1 MLQIEQNAA
10 GNAEELMLK
19 TYRTV
24 EQFGQDEIIIEK
36 STFIGY
42 AKPVASEEEALAFIQ
57 EIKKKH
63 RDATHN
69 VPAYV
74 LGEHNDIQRCN
85 DDGEPSGTAGVPVLE
100 VLKKE
105 DVRDVAVVVTRYFG
119 GIKLGTGGL
128 VRAYTKGA
136 KIALEAAR
144 IITKVLYQVV
154 IVSVDYTMLG
164 TLQNQLRLKQYDTKD
179 IVYDEM
185 VHLHV
190 WVEEE
195 DVANFKDLIIEW
207 TNARAIIEDGEIS
220 YKVID

>member
-1 MLQIEQNAA
+1 
-10 GNAEELMLK
+10 MLK

-24 EQFGQDEIIIEK
+24 EQQGQDEIVIEK

-42 AKPVASEEEALAFIQ
+42 ARPVENEEEALAFIQ

-74 LGEHNDIQRCN
+74 LGEHNEVQRCN

-105 DVRDVAVVVTRYFG
+105 DVRNVAVVVTRYFG

-136 KIALEAAR
+136 KIALESAK
-144 IITKVLYQVV
+144 IITRVLYQTV
-154 IVSVDYTMLG
+154 IVSVDYTLLG
-164 TLQNQLRLKQYDTKD
+164 SLQNQLRMKQYDTKD
-179 IVYDEM
+179 IVYED
-185 VHLHV
+185 VVYLHV

-195 DVANFKDLIIEW
+195 DVSNFKAQVIEW
-207 TNARAIIEDGEIS
+207 TNGRTTITDGELC
-220 YKVID
+220 YRTVD

>member
-1 MLQIEQNAA
+1 
-10 GNAEELMLK
+10 MLK

-24 EQFGQDEIIIEK
+24 EQLGQDEVVIEK

-42 AKPVASEEEALAFIQ
+42 ARPVENEEAALAFIQ

-74 LGEHNDIQRCN
+74 LGEHYEVQRCN

-105 DVRDVAVVVTRYFG
+105 NVRNVAIVVTRYFG

-136 KIALEAAR
+136 KVALESAK
-144 IITKVLYQVV
+144 IITRVLYQTV
-154 IVSVDYTMLG
+154 IVSVDYTLLG
-164 TLQNQLRLKQYDTKD
+164 SLQNQLKLKQYGIRDV
-179 IVYDEM
+179 VYEDV

-195 DVANFKDLIIEW
+195 DVPNFKAQVIEW
-207 TNARAIIEDGEIS
+207 TNGRAAIADGELC
-220 YKVID
+220 YRTVG

>member
-1 MLQIEQNAA
+1 
-10 GNAEELMLK
+10 MLK

-24 EQFGQDEIIIEK
+24 EQLGQDEVVIEK

-42 AKPVASEEEALAFIQ
+42 AKPVENEEAALAFIQ

-74 LGEHNDIQRCN
+74 LGEHNEVQRCN

-105 DVRDVAVVVTRYFG
+105 NVRNVAIVVTRYFG

-136 KIALEAAR
+136 KIALESAK
-144 IITKVLYQVV
+144 IITRVLYQTV
-154 IVSVDYTMLG
+154 IVSVDYTLLG
-164 TLQNQLRLKQYDTKD
+164 SLQNQLKLKQYGIQD
-179 IVYDEM
+179 IVYEDV

-195 DVANFKDLIIEW
+195 EVPNFKAQVIEW
-207 TNARAIIEDGEIS
+207 TNGRAAIADGELC
-220 YKVID
+220 YRTVG

>member
-1 MLQIEQNAA
+1 
-10 GNAEELMLK
+10 MLK

-24 EQFGQDEIIIEK
+24 EQLGQDEVVIEK

-42 AKPVASEEEALAFIQ
+42 ARPVENEEAALAFIQ

-74 LGEHNDIQRCN
+74 LGEHNEVQRCN

-105 DVRDVAVVVTRYFG
+105 NVRNVAIVVTRYFG

-136 KIALEAAR
+136 KSALESAK
-144 IITKVLYQVV
+144 IITRVLYQTV
-154 IVSVDYTMLG
+154 IVSVDYTLLG
-164 TLQNQLRLKQYDTKD
+164 SLQNQLKLKQYGIQD
-179 IVYDEM
+179 IVYEDV

-195 DVANFKDLIIEW
+195 DVPNFKAQVIEW
-207 TNARAIIEDGEIS
+207 TNGRAAIADGELC
-220 YKVID
+220 YRTVG

>member
-1 MLQIEQNAA
+1 
-10 GNAEELMLK
+10 MLK

-24 EQFGQDEIIIEK
+24 EQLGQDEVVIEK

-42 AKPVASEEEALAFIQ
+42 AKPVENEAAALAFIQ

-74 LGEHNDIQRCN
+74 LGEHNEVQRCN

-105 DVRDVAVVVTRYFG
+105 NVRNVAIVVTRYFG

-136 KIALEAAR
+136 KIALESAK
-144 IITKVLYQVV
+144 IITRVLYQTV
-154 IVSVDYTMLG
+154 IVSVDYTLLG
-164 TLQNQLRLKQYDTKD
+164 SLQNQLKLKQYGIQD
-179 IVYDEM
+179 IVYEDV

-195 DVANFKDLIIEW
+195 DVPNFKAQVIEW
-207 TNARAIIEDGEIS
+207 TNGRAAIADGELC
-220 YKVID
+220 YRTVG

>member
-1 MLQIEQNAA
+1 
-10 GNAEELMLK
+10 MLK

-24 EQFGQDEIIIEK
+24 EQLGQAEIVIEK

-42 AKPVASEEEALAFIQ
+42 AKPVNNEEEALAFIQ

-74 LGEHNDIQRCN
+74 LGEHNEIQRCN

-119 GIKLGTGGL
+119 GIKLGAGGL
-128 VRAYTKGA
+128 VRAYTRGA
-136 KIALEAAR
+136 KIALEAAK
-144 IITKVLYQVV
+144 IITKVLYQVI
-154 IVSVDYTMLG
+154 IVTVDYTMLG
-164 TLQNQLRLKQYDTKD
+164 ALQNQLRLNQYDTKD
-179 IVYDEM
+179 IVYDEL

-190 WVEEE
+190 WVEQD
-195 DVANFKDLIIEW
+195 DVANLKAQIIEW
-207 TNARAIIEDGEIS
+207 TNGRAVLADGEIS
-220 YKVID
+220 YKIVEGNRVALTNWQG

>member
-1 MLQIEQNAA
+1 
-10 GNAEELMLK
+10 MLK

-24 EQFGQDEIIIEK
+24 EQLGQDEVVIEK

-42 AKPVASEEEALAFIQ
+42 AKPVENEEAALAFIQ

-74 LGEHNDIQRCN
+74 LGEHNEVQRCN

-105 DVRDVAVVVTRYFG
+105 NVRNVAIVVTRYFG

-136 KIALEAAR
+136 KIALESAK
-144 IITKVLYQVV
+144 IITRVLYQTV
-154 IVSVDYTMLG
+154 IVSVDYTLLG
-164 TLQNQLRLKQYDTKD
+164 SLQNQLKLKQYSIQD
-179 IVYDEM
+179 IVYEDV

-195 DVANFKDLIIEW
+195 DVPNFKAQVIEW
-207 TNARAIIEDGEIS
+207 TNGRAAIADGELC
-220 YKVID
+220 YRTVG

>member
-1 MLQIEQNAA
+1 
-10 GNAEELMLK
+10 MLK

-24 EQFGQDEIIIEK
+24 EQLGQAEIVIEK

-42 AKPVASEEEALAFIQ
+42 AKPVNNEEEALAFIQ

-74 LGEHNDIQRCN
+74 LGEHNEIQRCN

-105 DVRDVAVVVTRYFG
+105 DLRDVAVVVTRYFG
-119 GIKLGTGGL
+119 GIKLGAGGL
-128 VRAYTKGA
+128 VRAYTRGA
-136 KIALEAAR
+136 KIALEAAK

-154 IVSVDYTMLG
+154 VVTVDYTMLG
-164 TLQNQLRLKQYDTKD
+164 ALQNQLRLNQYDTKD
-179 IVYDEM
+179 IVYDEL

-190 WVEEE
+190 WVEQ
-195 DVANFKDLIIEW
+195 DDIANFKVQIIEW
-207 TNARAIIEDGEIS
+207 TNGRAVLTDGEIS
-220 YKVID
+220 YKVVKGN

>member
-1 MLQIEQNAA
+1 MLN
-10 GNAEELMLK
+10 

-24 EQFGQDEIIIEK
+24 ADFGQDEIIIEK

-42 AKPVASEEEALAFIQ
+42 AKPVTTEEEAQAFIQ

-100 VLKKE
+100 VIRKE
-105 DVRDVAVVVTRYFG
+105 DLRDVVVVVTRYFG

-136 KIALEAAR
+136 KIALEAAG
-144 IITKVLYQVV
+144 IITKVLYQTV

-164 TLQNQLRLKQYDTKD
+164 NLQNLLKLHQYDTKD
-179 IVYDEM
+179 IVYEDI

-190 WVEEE
+190 WVEIE
-195 DVANFKDLIIEW
+195 DTAHFKDLIVEW
-207 TNARAIIEDGEIS
+207 TNGRAIITDGDID
-220 YKVID
+220 YKIM

>member
-1 MLQIEQNAA
+1 
-10 GNAEELMLK
+10 MLK

-24 EQFGQDEIIIEK
+24 EQLGQDEVVIEK

-42 AKPVASEEEALAFIQ
+42 AKPVENEEAALAFIQ

-74 LGEHNDIQRCN
+74 LGEHNEVQRCN

-105 DVRDVAVVVTRYFG
+105 NVRNVAIVVTRYFG

-136 KIALEAAR
+136 KVALESAK
-144 IITKVLYQVV
+144 IITRVLYQTV
-154 IVSVDYTMLG
+154 IISVDYTLLG
-164 TLQNQLRLKQYDTKD
+164 SLQNQLKLKQYGIRDV
-179 IVYDEM
+179 VYEDV

-195 DVANFKDLIIEW
+195 DVPNFKAQVIEW
-207 TNARAIIEDGEIS
+207 TNGRAAIADGELC
-220 YKVID
+220 YCTVG

>member
-1 MLQIEQNAA
+1 
-10 GNAEELMLK
+10 MLK

-24 EQFGQDEIIIEK
+24 KEFGQDEIVIEK

-42 AKPVASEEEALAFIQ
+42 AKPVADEDEALAFIQ

-69 VPAYV
+69 VLAYV

-136 KIALEAAR
+136 KIALEAAGL
-144 IITKVLYQVV
+144 ITKVLYQVIV
-154 IVSVDYTMLG
+154 VSVDYTMLG
-164 TLQNQLRLKQYDTKD
+164 ALQNQLRLKQYDTKD

-190 WVEEE
+190 WVAED
-195 DVANFKDLIIEW
+195 DVAGFKAQIIEW
-207 TNARAIIEDGEIS
+207 TNGRAVIEDGEVS
-220 YKVID
+220 YRIME

>member
-1 MLQIEQNAA
+1 
-10 GNAEELMLK
+10 MLK

-24 EQFGQDEIIIEK
+24 EQLGQDEVVIEK

-42 AKPVASEEEALAFIQ
+42 ARPVENEEAALAFIQ

-74 LGEHNDIQRCN
+74 LGEHNEVQRCN

-105 DVRDVAVVVTRYFG
+105 NVRNVAIVVTRYFG

-136 KIALEAAR
+136 TVALESAK
-144 IITKVLYQVV
+144 IITRVLYQTV
-154 IVSVDYTMLG
+154 IISVDYTLLG
-164 TLQNQLRLKQYDTKD
+164 SLQNQLKLKQYGIRDV
-179 IVYDEM
+179 VYEDV

-195 DVANFKDLIIEW
+195 DVPNFKAQVIEW
-207 TNARAIIEDGEIS
+207 TNGRAAIADGELC
-220 YKVID
+220 YRTVG

>member
-1 MLQIEQNAA
+1 
-10 GNAEELMLK
+10 MLK
-19 TYRTV
+19 TSRTV
-24 EQFGQDEIIIEK
+24 EQFGQDEVVIEK

-42 AKPVASEEEALAFIQ
+42 ARPVANEEEALAFIQ

-105 DVRDVAVVVTRYFG
+105 DVRNVAVVVTRYFG

-136 KIALEAAR
+136 KIALEAAG
-144 IITKVLYQVV
+144 IITKVLYQVI

-164 TLQNQLRLKQYDTKD
+164 ALQNQLRLKQYDTKD

-190 WVEEE
+190 WVAEE
-195 DVANFKDLIIEW
+195 DVANFKAQIVEW
-207 TNARAIIEDGEIS
+207 TNGRAHIEDGEIS
-220 YKVID
+220 YKVVG

>member
-1 MLQIEQNAA
+1 
-10 GNAEELMLK
+10 MLK

-24 EQFGQDEIIIEK
+24 EQLGQDEVVIEK

-42 AKPVASEEEALAFIQ
+42 AKPGENEEAALAFIQ

-74 LGEHNDIQRCN
+74 LGEHNEVQRCN

-105 DVRDVAVVVTRYFG
+105 NVRNVAIVVTRYFG

-136 KIALEAAR
+136 KIALESAK
-144 IITKVLYQVV
+144 IITRVLYQTV
-154 IVSVDYTMLG
+154 IVSVDYTLLG
-164 TLQNQLRLKQYDTKD
+164 SLQNQLKLKQYGIQD
-179 IVYDEM
+179 IVYEDV

-195 DVANFKDLIIEW
+195 DVPNFKAQVIEW
-207 TNARAIIEDGEIS
+207 TNGRAAIADGELC
-220 YKVID
+220 YRTVG

>member
-1 MLQIEQNAA
+1 
-10 GNAEELMLK
+10 MLK

-24 EQFGQDEIIIEK
+24 EQLGQDEVVIEK

-42 AKPVASEEEALAFIQ
+42 ARPVENEEEALAFIQ

-74 LGEHNDIQRCN
+74 LGEHNEVQRCN

-105 DVRDVAVVVTRYFG
+105 NVRNVAIVVTRYFG

-136 KIALEAAR
+136 KIALESAK
-144 IITKVLYQVV
+144 IITRVLYQTV
-154 IVSVDYTMLG
+154 IVSVDYTLLG
-164 TLQNQLRLKQYDTKD
+164 SLQNQLKLKQYGIQD
-179 IVYDEM
+179 IVYEDV

-195 DVANFKDLIIEW
+195 DVPNFKAQVIEW
-207 TNARAIIEDGEIS
+207 TNGRAAIADGELC
-220 YKVID
+220 YCTVG

>member
-1 MLQIEQNAA
+1 
-10 GNAEELMLK
+10 MLK

-24 EQFGQDEIIIEK
+24 EQLGQDEVVIEK

-42 AKPVASEEEALAFIQ
+42 AKPVENEEAALAFIQ

-74 LGEHNDIQRCN
+74 LGEHNEVQRCN

-105 DVRDVAVVVTRYFG
+105 NVRNVDIVVTRYFG

-136 KIALEAAR
+136 KIALESAK
-144 IITKVLYQVV
+144 IITRVLYQTV
-154 IVSVDYTMLG
+154 IVSVDYTLLG
-164 TLQNQLRLKQYDTKD
+164 SLQNQLKLKQYGIQD
-179 IVYDEM
+179 IVYEDV

-195 DVANFKDLIIEW
+195 DVPNFKAQVIEW
-207 TNARAIIEDGEIS
+207 TNGRAAIADGELC
-220 YKVID
+220 YRTVG

>member
-1 MLQIEQNAA
+1 
-10 GNAEELMLK
+10 MLK

-24 EQFGQDEIIIEK
+24 EQLGQDEVVIEK

-42 AKPVASEEEALAFIQ
+42 AKPVENEEAALAFIQ

-74 LGEHNDIQRCN
+74 LGEHNEVQRCN

-105 DVRDVAVVVTRYFG
+105 NVRNVAIVVTRYFG

-136 KIALEAAR
+136 KIALESAK
-144 IITKVLYQVV
+144 IITRVLYQTV
-154 IVSVDYTMLG
+154 IVSVDYTLLG
-164 TLQNQLRLKQYDTKD
+164 SLQNQLKLKQYGIQD
-179 IVYDEM
+179 IVYEDV

-195 DVANFKDLIIEW
+195 DVPNFKAQVIEW
-207 TNARAIIEDGEIS
+207 TNGRAALADGELC
-220 YKVID
+220 YRTVG

>member
-1 MLQIEQNAA
+1 MI
-10 GNAEELMLK
+10 MLK

-24 EQFGQDEIIIEK
+24 KEFGQDEIVIEK

-42 AKPVASEEEALAFIQ
+42 AKPVTDEDEALAFIQ

-119 GIKLGTGGL
+119 GIKLGAGGL

-136 KIALEAAR
+136 KIALEAAGL
-144 IITKVLYQVV
+144 ITKVLYQVIV
-154 IVSVDYTMLG
+154 VSVDYTMLG
-164 TLQNQLRLKQYDTKD
+164 ALQNQLRLKPGMASASA
-179 IVYDEM
+179 VVRM
-185 VHLHV
+185 PL
-190 WVEEE
+190 
-195 DVANFKDLIIEW
+195 
-207 TNARAIIEDGEIS
+207 GS
-220 YKVID
+220 YRNR

>member
-1 MLQIEQNAA
+1 
-10 GNAEELMLK
+10 MLK

-24 EQFGQDEIIIEK
+24 EQLGQDEVVIEK

-42 AKPVASEEEALAFIQ
+42 AKPVENEEAALAFIQ

-74 LGEHNDIQRCN
+74 LGEHNEVQRCN
-85 DDGEPSGTAGVPVLE
+85 DDGEPSGTAGVPVWE

-105 DVRDVAVVVTRYFG
+105 NVRNVAIVVTRYFG

-136 KIALEAAR
+136 KIALESAK
-144 IITKVLYQVV
+144 IITRVLYQTV
-154 IVSVDYTMLG
+154 IVSVDYTLLG
-164 TLQNQLRLKQYDTKD
+164 SLQNQLKLKQYGIQD
-179 IVYDEM
+179 IVYEDV

-195 DVANFKDLIIEW
+195 DVPNFKAQVIEW
-207 TNARAIIEDGEIS
+207 TNGRAAIADGELC
-220 YKVID
+220 YRTVG

>member
-1 MLQIEQNAA
+1 
-10 GNAEELMLK
+10 MLK

-24 EQFGQDEIIIEK
+24 EQLGQDEVVIEK

-42 AKPVASEEEALAFIQ
+42 ARPVENEEEALAFIQ

-74 LGEHNDIQRCN
+74 LGEHNEVQRCN

-105 DVRDVAVVVTRYFG
+105 NVRNVAIVVTRYFG

-136 KIALEAAR
+136 KVALESAK
-144 IITKVLYQVV
+144 IITRVLYQTV
-154 IVSVDYTMLG
+154 IISVDYTLLG
-164 TLQNQLRLKQYDTKD
+164 SLQNQLKLKQYGIRDV
-179 IVYDEM
+179 VYEDV

-195 DVANFKDLIIEW
+195 DVPNFKAQVIEW
-207 TNARAIIEDGEIS
+207 TNGRAAIADGELC
-220 YKVID
+220 YCTVG

>member
-1 MLQIEQNAA
+1 
-10 GNAEELMLK
+10 MLK

-24 EQFGQDEIIIEK
+24 EQLGQDEVVIEK

-42 AKPVASEEEALAFIQ
+42 AKPVENEEAALAFIQ

-74 LGEHNDIQRCN
+74 LGEHNEVQRCN

-105 DVRDVAVVVTRYFG
+105 NVRNVAIVVTRYFG

-128 VRAYTKGA
+128 VRASTKGA
-136 KIALEAAR
+136 KIALESAK
-144 IITKVLYQVV
+144 IITRVLYQTV
-154 IVSVDYTMLG
+154 IVSVDYTLLG
-164 TLQNQLRLKQYDTKD
+164 SLQNQLKLKQYGIQD
-179 IVYDEM
+179 IVYEDV

-195 DVANFKDLIIEW
+195 DVPNFKAQVIEW
-207 TNARAIIEDGEIS
+207 TNGRAAIADGELC
-220 YKVID
+220 YRTVG

>member
-1 MLQIEQNAA
+1 MQN
-10 GNAEELMLK
+10 

-24 EQFGQDEIIIEK
+24 EQFGQAEITIEK
-36 STFIGY
+36 SIFIGY
-42 AKPVASEEEALAFIQ
+42 AKPVNDEAEALAFLQ

-105 DVRDVAVVVTRYFG
+105 NVRNVAVVVTRYFG

-144 IITKVLYQVV
+144 VITRVLYQVMV
-154 IVSVDYTMLG
+154 VSIDYTLLG
-164 TLQNQLRLKQYDTKD
+164 ALQNQLRLKQYALKDT
-179 IVYDEM
+179 VYDDM

-190 WVEEE
+190 WVQQDAV
-195 DVANFKDLIIEW
+195 DVFTAQIVEW
-207 TNARAIIEDGEIS
+207 TNGRAVIEPGEIC
-220 YKVID
+220 YRTVD